1 MSDKLI
7 EFELK
12 LNVSLQLC
20 LFLIR
25 AQEISYF
32 LGKVKKK
39 NKINVKRTN
48 KLKKLN

>member
-39 NKINVKRTN
+39 IKLMLREQIN
-48 KLKKLN
+48 